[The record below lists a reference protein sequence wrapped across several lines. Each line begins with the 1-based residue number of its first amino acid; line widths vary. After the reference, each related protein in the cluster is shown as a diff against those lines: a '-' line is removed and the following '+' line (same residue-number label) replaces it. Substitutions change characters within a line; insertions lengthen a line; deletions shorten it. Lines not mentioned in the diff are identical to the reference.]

1 MNICIA
7 GKNNIAIDVCRY
19 VVEHYPQANV
29 YGVVN
34 RNETEEDGW
43 QKSYLKYIQ
52 FEPKVILSTMEQ
64 MYEIEDLVFL
74 STEFDRIIRP
84 HLFKTNQLY
93 NIHFSLLPAYKGVY
107 PSVWPILN
115 GEEYA
120 GVTLHKMD
128 QGIDTGDIIAQKR
141 FKLSSKETSFS
152 LYTKLITEG
161 TKLVVKHI
169 DSIITNRYKAYPQ
182 PAIGSTY
189 YSKTSID
196 YANLTID
203 LNVTAA
209 QLDRQI
215 RAFYFPAYQVA
226 QVYGHEIFRTKITT
240 EKSVVKPGSII
251 ENSSKWLKLSTID
264 YNILLCKKSDVVE
277 EKNTANARVLR
288 GGGVIR
294 PIIVELT
301 AQRRAL
307 AA

>member
-7 GKNNIAIDVCRY
+7 GKNNIAIDICRY
-19 VVEHYPQANV
+19 VVEHYPQARV

-34 RNETEEDGW
+34 RNEAGEDGW
-43 QKSYLKYIQ
+43 QRSYLKYIQ
-52 FEPKVILSTMEQ
+52 SEPEVILATMEQ

-84 HLFKTNQLY
+84 HLFKTKNLY
-93 NIHFSLLPAYKGVY
+93 NIHFSLLPAYKGCY

-115 GEEYA
+115 GEEYV
-120 GVTLHKMD
+120 GVTLHKMEA
-128 QGIDTGDIIAQKR
+128 GIDTGDIIAQKR

-152 LYTKLITEG
+152 LYSKLIAEG
-161 TKLVVKHI
+161 TKFVVKHI

-189 YSKTSID
+189 YSKKSID

-226 QVYGHEIFRTKITT
+226 QVYGYEISRTKITQ
-240 EKSVVKPGSII
+240 EKSITKPGTII
-251 ENSSKWLKLSTID
+251 RETDDLMKISTID
-264 YNILLCKKSDVVE
+264 YNIILYK
-277 EKNTANARVLR
+277 A
-288 GGGVIR
+288 
-294 PIIVELT
+294 
-301 AQRRAL
+301 
-307 AA
+307 

>member
-19 VVEHYPQANV
+19 VVEHYPQARV
-29 YGVVN
+29 YGVIN
-34 RNETEEDGW
+34 RNETGEDGW
-43 QKSYLKYIQ
+43 QKSYLRYIQ
-52 FEPKVILSTMEQ
+52 SEPKVTLATMEQ

-84 HLFKTNQLY
+84 HLFKTKNLY
-93 NIHFSLLPAYKGVY
+93 NIHFSLLPAYKGCY

-115 GEEYA
+115 GEKYA
-120 GVTLHKMD
+120 GVTLHKMEA
-128 QGIDTGDIIAQKR
+128 GIDTGDIIAQKR

-152 LYTKLITEG
+152 LYTKLIAEG

-169 DSIITNRYKAYPQ
+169 DSIITNRYKAYHQ

-189 YSKTSID
+189 YSKKSID

-203 LNVTAA
+203 LNVTAV

-226 QVYGHEIFRTKITT
+226 KVHGYDIVRSIITK
-240 EKSVVKPGSII
+240 EKSSAKPGAII
-251 ENSSKWLKLSTID
+251 KETNQWLKMATID
-264 YNILLCKKSDVVE
+264 YNI
-277 EKNTANARVLR
+277 
-288 GGGVIR
+288 
-294 PIIVELT
+294 IIYK
-301 AQRRAL
+301 A
-307 AA
+307 

>member
-19 VVEHYPQANV
+19 VVENYPQANI
-29 YGVVN
+29 YALIN
-34 RNETEEDGW
+34 RNEPGEDNW
-43 QKSYLKYIQ
+43 QQSYLKYIKS
-52 FEPKVILSTMEQ
+52 EPHVKLSTLEQ
-64 MYEIEDLVFL
+64 MYEIEDLVFM
-74 STEFDRIIRP
+74 SVEYDRIIRP
-84 HLFKTNQLY
+84 HLFKTKYLY

-152 LYTKLITEG
+152 LYTRLIDEG
-161 TKLVVKHI
+161 TKLVVKHVDKLI
-169 DSIITNRYKAYPQ
+169 ANRYTTRQQSAM
-182 PAIGSTY
+182 GSTY
-189 YSKTSID
+189 YSKKSID
-196 YANLTID
+196 YANLTIV

-226 QVYGHEIFRTKITT
+226 RVYGHAIQRCVITKQKST
-240 EKSVVKPGSII
+240 ERPGTILEETETYI
-251 ENSSKWLKLSTID
+251 KLATID
-264 YNILLCKKSDVVE
+264 YNIILYNV
-277 EKNTANARVLR
+277 
-288 GGGVIR
+288 
-294 PIIVELT
+294 
-301 AQRRAL
+301 
-307 AA
+307 

>member
-19 VVEHYPQANV
+19 VLEQYPHARI
-29 YGVVN
+29 YALIN
-34 RNETEEDGW
+34 RNEPGEDNW
-43 QKSYLKYIQ
+43 QRSYLKYINN
-52 FEPKVILSTMEQ
+52 EPRVTLASLEQ
-64 MYEIEDLVFL
+64 MYEIEDLVFM
-74 STEFDRIIRP
+74 SVEFDRIIRP
-84 HLFKTNQLY
+84 HLFKTKRLY

-141 FKLSSKETSFS
+141 FKLSPKETSFS
-152 LYTKLITEG
+152 LYTKLIDEG

-169 DSIITNRYKAYPQ
+169 DKLIAMRFKAHPQ
-182 PAIGSTY
+182 PANGSTY
-189 YSKTSID
+189 YSKKSID
-196 YANLTID
+196 YSNLTID

-226 QVYGHEIFRTKITT
+226 EVFGYGISHTRITK
-240 EKSVVKPGSII
+240 EKSCNKQGTI
-251 ENSSKWLKLSTID
+251 LKMTERFFKLATID
-264 YNILLCKKSDVVE
+264 YNIILYK
-277 EKNTANARVLR
+277 
-288 GGGVIR
+288 
-294 PIIVELT
+294 
-301 AQRRAL
+301 Q
-307 AA
+307 

>member
-29 YGVVN
+29 YALIN
-34 RNETEEDGW
+34 RNEPGEDNW
-43 QKSYLKYIQ
+43 QRSYLKYINS
-52 FEPKVILSTMEQ
+52 EPRVELSTMEQ
-64 MYEIEDLVFL
+64 MYEIEDLVFM
-74 STEFDRIIRP
+74 SVEYDRIIRP
-84 HLFKTNQLY
+84 HLFKTKYLY

-128 QGIDTGDIIAQKR
+128 HGIDTGDIIAQKR
-141 FKLSSKETSFS
+141 FKLSRKETSFS
-152 LYTKLITEG
+152 LYTRLIAEG
-161 TKLVVKHI
+161 TKLVVGHI
-169 DSIITNRYKAYPQ
+169 DRLIENRFRAKQQ
-182 PAIGSTY
+182 PIQGSTY
-189 YSKTSID
+189 YSKKSID

-226 QVYGHEIFRTKITT
+226 KVYNQPIIGTKIKRV
-240 EKSVVKPGSII
+240 KSTSKPGTILKETKEWI
-251 ENSSKWLKLSTID
+251 ELATID
-264 YNILLCKKSDVVE
+264 YNIILYK
-277 EKNTANARVLR
+277 
-288 GGGVIR
+288 
-294 PIIVELT
+294 
-301 AQRRAL
+301 Q
-307 AA
+307 